1 MPAIIQKTAR
11 VNFAALLYY
20 LCFLSA
26 KTPAPPELV
35 SIAIRPP
42 IPAILPVA
50 TVAATAVFEP
60 AEVPPLDDEL
70 PELPL
75 DLDLSVSLDFLSV
88 SLDFLSVSLVFDGV
102 SFVSIS
108 VPLTLI
114 SVSVSLFLLGTSLV
128 SALMSVSLSVSV
140 RVSIEVWGALG
151 TSLVSTSADVLT
163 ADIAIIHVMHAAI
176 AKSFLLMFVFFLSF
190 LSNKLVLSLLRIE
203 AGTFLPA
210 EYYSI

>member
-11 VNFAALLYY
+11 VNFAALLYH

-70 PELPL
+70 PELPF
-75 DLDLSVSLDFLSV
+75 DLDLSVSLDFLSVSLDLVSV

-108 VPLTLI
+108 V
-114 SVSVSLFLLGTSLV
+114 SVSLFLSGTSLV
-128 SALMSVSLSVSV
+128 SA
-140 RVSIEVWGALG
+140 RVSIEVRGALG